1 MNDIETRLNNLAA
14 WQYLNVAT
22 FVGVVAI
29 LVMMLF

>member
-22 FVGVVAI
+22 FVGVAI
-29 LVMMLF
+29 LLVLELF